1 MRSIHTDLRAAQLP
15 YPAAVP
21 PRHSPK
27 TGFGIFVIHKIAV
40 GILRGNSP
48 ALPHRAAVILSVFQ
62 HGDAFSTEKTLFP
75 PYRFRRHVYHDPVAH
90 RRADRADAQNQIPRR
105 TDMDCVLMKKF
116 PECGGGERHIAP
128 ARREQSVAQRQILG
142 VLQNFINAAPGLDG
156 AGNCQ
161 IAVPL

>member
-1 MRSIHTDLRAAQLP
+1 
-15 YPAAVP
+15 
-21 PRHSPK
+21 
-27 TGFGIFVIHKIAV
+27 
-40 GILRGNSP
+40 
-48 ALPHRAAVILSVFQ
+48 
-62 HGDAFSTEKTLFP
+62 
-75 PYRFRRHVYHDPVAH
+75 
-90 RRADRADAQNQIPRR
+90 
-105 TDMDCVLMKKF
+105 MKKF